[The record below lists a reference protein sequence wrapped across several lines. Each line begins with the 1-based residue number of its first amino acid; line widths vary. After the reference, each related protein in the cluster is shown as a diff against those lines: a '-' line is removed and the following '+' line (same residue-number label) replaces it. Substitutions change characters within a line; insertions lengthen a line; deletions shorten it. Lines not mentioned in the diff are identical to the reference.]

1 MIVLWPHRVGCRAGE
16 IYLYAYV
23 NGDPLGYVDPDGQQS
38 IPIPCVPDRS
48 LENYYPKEVTDGI
61 EKIERESN
69 RKYVIWLV
77 HLSSLKIF
85 MCDCWCIQQV
95 CQRSFVWE
103 VNWKKLL

>member
-1 MIVLWPHRVGCRAGE
+1 M
-16 IYLYAYV
+16 

-69 RKYVIWLV
+69 RKYVI
-77 HLSSLKIF
+77 
-85 MCDCWCIQQV
+85 
-95 CQRSFVWE
+95 
-103 VNWKKLL
+103 